1 MPAKKGFWKKKDGTM
16 VQIKE
21 MEDVHLIHTIE
32 MFKKELCEDQES
44 YLWTVGSFPSKF
56 FELQLEAYTREILPV
71 DSLILHPEMPEEY
84 IPEGMKV
91 GLR

>member
-1 MPAKKGFWKKKDGTM
+1 MEKKGFWKKKDGTM

-32 MFKKELCEDQES
+32 MFKRES
-44 YLWTVGSFPSKF
+44 SEMNLSYTFPYSALPPKF
-56 FELQLEAYTREILPV
+56 FELQFEAYNRDILPV
-71 DSLILHPEMPEEY
+71 DILVLDPEMPKEY

-91 GLR
+91 GIR